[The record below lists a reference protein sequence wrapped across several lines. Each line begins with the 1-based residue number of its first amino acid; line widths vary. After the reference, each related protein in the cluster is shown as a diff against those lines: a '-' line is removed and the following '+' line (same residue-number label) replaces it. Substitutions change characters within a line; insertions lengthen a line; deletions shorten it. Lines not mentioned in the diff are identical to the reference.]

1 MEKKKNITPEE
12 LCKGIPEEFMIL
24 LKYARNIG
32 FEERPDYKNMK
43 LMFAN
48 LIDNL
53 KYKND
58 NVFDWT
64 NMDLNKVEFV
74 YNELRKKREK

>member
-1 MEKKKNITPEE
+1 MEKKQKISPEE

-43 LMFAN
+43 LMFSN
-48 LIDNL
+48 LL
-53 KYKND
+53 KNSSFKND
-58 NVFDWT
+58 GKFDWEDI
-64 NMDLNKVEFV
+64 NLDKEEFV
-74 YNELRKKREK
+74 MNELKKKK

>member
-1 MEKKKNITPEE
+1 
-12 LCKGIPEEFMIL
+12 
-24 LKYARNIG
+24 
-32 FEERPDYKNMK
+32 MK

-74 YNELRKKREK
+74 YNELRKKKEK